1 MGDRDSD
8 AIDEELTAYLDG
20 ELTSSESAALE
31 QRLVS
36 NESLRTRLA
45 ELRKAYDLLDELP
58 ETPHSKGFTQTTIEM
73 VIADLKRSG
82 AVDAVGPDP
91 KGSAVV
97 KSAVDWRRRW
107 FSFPNAL
114 VPLTTALLI
123 GSLLGLAVSA
133 FRTQRELAALDLA
146 ANLPGLHDVG
156 EMQILQELAED
167 QRLIEYLQEHY
178 RDAIVPPLPNF
189 YSERLTWVRGL
200 NAVQMAKLGSAREL
214 LTKYPPEVRQR
225 MQSIQ
230 SQINA
235 QPNPQEL
242 NLTAKMVGMVFD
254 SLPTSRRQLLPEF
267 NATTKIGM
275 IRAQLAFR
283 AAIFYSADLQGS
295 DSEALDEW
303 SNTMLLPSIVANMP
317 FLRRETDA
325 KSALMALYSVRP
337 IEEGFRLDNQD
348 ALVADLASRLSEFPK
363 RLLETV
369 DPTDQLFVISSW
381 MIPEGVNSNARTL
394 DAYERLRREV
404 RDEIDLADPKEFR
417 RLLRDRSRRNGNQNR
432 PVR

>member
-1 MGDRDSD
+1 MSDRESD

-20 ELTSSESAALE
+20 ELTPLDSAALE
-31 QRLVS
+31 QRLVDD
-36 NESLRTRLA
+36 EFLRTRLA

-58 ETPHSKGFTQTTIEM
+58 ETPHSKSFTQTTIEM

-82 AVDAVGPDP
+82 PRDAVDSRQSSP
-91 KGSAVV
+91 V
-97 KSAVDWRRRW
+97 KSTVDWKRRW
-107 FSFPNAL
+107 ISFPYAL
-114 VPLTTALLI
+114 VPLAVSLLI
-123 GSLLGLAVSA
+123 GSLIGISA
-133 FRTQRELAALDLA
+133 SVYRTERELGSLDLA
-146 ANLPGLHDVG
+146 SNLPGLHDIG
-156 EMQILQELAED
+156 DLQILQELAKD
-167 QRLIEYLQEHY
+167 QKLIGYLQEHY
-178 RDAIVPPLPNF
+178 RDLLIPEVPKSN
-189 YSERLTWVRGL
+189 SERANWVRGL
-200 NAVQMAKLGSAREL
+200 NAVQVAKLNSSRDL
-214 LTKYPPEVRQR
+214 LGRYPPDVRQR
-225 MQSIQ
+225 LEAIQ
-230 SQINA
+230 TQVNA
-235 QPNPQEL
+235 LADAKEL
-242 NLTAKMVGMVFD
+242 NLTARMIGVVFD
-254 SLPTSRRQLLPEF
+254 ALPTNKRQLLSELS
-267 NATTKIGM
+267 TTARIGFL
-275 IRAQLAFR
+275 REQLAFR
-283 AAIFYSADLQGS
+283 AAIFYSPDLQGA
-295 DSEALDEW
+295 DAEALEEW
-303 SNTMLLPSIVANMP
+303 SSTMLLPSIVTNMP

-325 KSALMALYSVRP
+325 KAALMALYSVRP

>member
-1 MGDRDSD
+1 MSDRESD

-20 ELTSSESAALE
+20 ELTLQDSAALE
-31 QRLVS
+31 QRLVDD
-36 NESLRTRLA
+36 EFLRTRLA

-58 ETPHSKGFTQTTIEM
+58 ETPHSKSFTQTTIEM

-82 AVDAVGPDP
+82 PRDAVDSRQSSP
-91 KGSAVV
+91 V
-97 KSAVDWRRRW
+97 KSTVDWKRRW
-107 FSFPNAL
+107 FSFPYAL
-114 VPLTTALLI
+114 VPLAVSLLI
-123 GSLLGLAVSA
+123 GSLIGISA
-133 FRTQRELAALDLA
+133 SVYRTERELGSLDLA
-146 ANLPGLHDVG
+146 SNLPGLHDIG
-156 EMQILQELAED
+156 DLQILQELAKD
-167 QRLIEYLQEHY
+167 QKLIGYLQEHY
-178 RDAIVPPLPNF
+178 RDLLIPEVPKSN
-189 YSERLTWVRGL
+189 SERANWVRGL
-200 NAVQMAKLGSAREL
+200 NAVQVAKLNSSRDL
-214 LTKYPPEVRQR
+214 LGRYPPDVRQR
-225 MQSIQ
+225 LEAIQ
-230 SQINA
+230 TQVNA
-235 QPNPQEL
+235 LADAKEL
-242 NLTAKMVGMVFD
+242 NLTARMIGVVFD
-254 SLPTSRRQLLPEF
+254 ALPTNKRQLLSELS
-267 NATTKIGM
+267 TTARIGFL
-275 IRAQLAFR
+275 REQLAFR
-283 AAIFYSADLQGS
+283 AAIFYSPDLQGA
-295 DSEALDEW
+295 DAEALEEW
-303 SNTMLLPSIVANMP
+303 SSTMLLPSIVTNMP

-325 KSALMALYSVRP
+325 KAALMALYSVRP